1 MSPRRPTDLRAAAA
15 LWLAFMVSMGA
26 WSAAQART
34 EVQAAD
40 ELIAVL
46 GATLPCT
53 RYAVAWLAESPSR
66 IDYHCIVSIEKAM
79 LLREEGQTERVH
91 YAIDMRAARNRY
103 ASAYRFR
110 GTPTPAVVLAQFLE
124 GVATRATSKG
134 TLGRHSSPLIVYS
147 KNTVPP
153 PSPTSL
159 VTGLQPS
166 QTRKGTVHLREERN
180 GSE

>member
-1 MSPRRPTDLRAAAA
+1 MSPRRPTDLRVAAAA
-15 LWLAFMVSMGA
+15 LCLAVTVSMGG

-34 EVQAAD
+34 EAQAAD

-53 RYAVAWLAESPSR
+53 RYAVAWLADSPSR
-66 IDYHCIVSIEKAM
+66 IDYHCVVSTEKGM
-79 LLREEGQTERVH
+79 LLREEAPAERVH

-124 GVATRATSKG
+124 GLAMRATSEG
-134 TLGRHSSPLIVYS
+134 TLGRHSSPMIVYS
-147 KNTVPP
+147 RNTALPS
-153 PSPTSL
+153 SPTSL
-159 VTGLQPS
+159 VTGLQPPEA
-166 QTRKGTVHLREERN
+166 RKGTVLLR
-180 GSE
+180 